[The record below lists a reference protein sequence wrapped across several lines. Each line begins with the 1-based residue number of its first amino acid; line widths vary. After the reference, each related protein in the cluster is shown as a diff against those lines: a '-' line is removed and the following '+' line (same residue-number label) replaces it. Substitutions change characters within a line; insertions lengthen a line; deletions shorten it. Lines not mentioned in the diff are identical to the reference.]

1 MTISGELQILLK
13 PMNDPAINT
22 NTVVFT
28 TVPFL
33 KEHTQTHRHTDTH
46 THTHTQADRKYIK
59 AYDPKLYEAVRT
71 ASVYGPVNPLSDK
84 HTLIMIDMSASISP
98 G

>member
-22 NTVVFT
+22 NTVVLT

-33 KEHTQTHRHTDTH
+33 KEDTH
-46 THTHTQADRKYIK
+46 IHTHARTHTQVDKKYIK
-59 AYDPKLYEAVRT
+59 TYDPKLYEAVRT

-84 HTLIMIDMSASISP
+84 HTLIMIDSISP